1 MYVQRTYIIYID
13 GRDLQW
19 ISKRIS
25 TVDLSA
31 EITSAESRMSTTGKT
46 RITVTDTHTHTHT
59 HTELRGHAIVSDPFF
74 KAH

>member
-1 MYVQRTYIIYID
+1 MCARNLYIIYIER
-13 GRDLQW
+13 RDLQW
-19 ISKRIS
+19 ISKKIS

-46 RITVTDTHTHTHT
+46 RITVTDTYTK
-59 HTELRGHAIVSDPFF
+59 LRGHAIVSDPFF

>member
-1 MYVQRTYIIYID
+1 MYVQGTNSIYID

-46 RITVTDTHTHTHT
+46 RITVTDTHT
-59 HTELRGHAIVSDPFF
+59 ELRGHAIVSDPFF